1 MDQILGDMDP
11 SVSEGEEDFMSGT
24 YRCRDDIRLEDELFC
39 CTGLPL
45 TGSTGNMK

>member
-24 YRCRDDIRLEDELFC
+24 YRCRDDIRLVDEL
-39 CTGLPL
+39 L
-45 TGSTGNMK
+45 